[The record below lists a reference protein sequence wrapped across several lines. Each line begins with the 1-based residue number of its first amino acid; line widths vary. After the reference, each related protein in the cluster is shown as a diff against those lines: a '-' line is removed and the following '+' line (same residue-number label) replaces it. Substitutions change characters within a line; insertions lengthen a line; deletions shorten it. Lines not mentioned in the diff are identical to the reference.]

1 MHIRDIGGNSEMPAT
16 SEIPTSPDQ
25 LLGELGLGTET
36 IREILDDV
44 SSEPAL
50 DLRPEG

>member
-1 MHIRDIGGNSEMPAT
+1 MRIRDNGDSPET

-25 LLGELGLGTET
+25 ILGEIGLDGHA

-50 DLRPEG
+50 DLRG

>member
-1 MHIRDIGGNSEMPAT
+1 MHIRDDGDIPES
-16 SEIPTSPDQ
+16 SEIPTSPDL
-25 LLGELGLGTET
+25 LLGEVGLDSHA

-44 SSEPAL
+44 SSETAL

>member
-1 MHIRDIGGNSEMPAT
+1 MRIRGNGGNSEIPES
-16 SEIPTSPDQ
+16 SETPTSPDQ
-25 LLGELGLGTET
+25 LLGEIGLDGHA

-50 DLRPEG
+50 DLRPDG

>member
-1 MHIRDIGGNSEMPAT
+1 MRIRDNGDIPET
-16 SEIPTSPDQ
+16 SEIPTSPDL
-25 LLGELGLGTET
+25 LLGEIGLGTEI

-50 DLRPEG
+50 DLRG

>member
-1 MHIRDIGGNSEMPAT
+1 MRIRDDGDIPAT
-16 SEIPTSPDQ
+16 SEIPTSPAQ

>member
-1 MHIRDIGGNSEMPAT
+1 MQIRDIGDSPEA

-25 LLGELGLGTET
+25 LLGEIGLDSQVV
-36 IREILDDV
+36 REILGDV

-50 DLRPEG
+50 DLRGEG

>member
-1 MHIRDIGGNSEMPAT
+1 MRIRDNGDIPETSES

-50 DLRPEG
+50 DLRG